1 MEQSYHEQIDL
12 FLDGELPAEQ
22 RPQLF
27 AALASSDEL
36 QAEFHQALTIRLS
49 ARRYAQ
55 QLVPPPVLTAR
66 ILAAASPPAP
76 PHVKRLWQSLV
87 SPTVLVAVGAVVL
100 GFLVGRLTS
109 PPTPVT
115 TPHQTAMP
123 SSLPTQAQTLTI
135 TESQTLQQPITTTP
149 PAGNDVLP
157 TVSVAAPTPSS
168 PLHSGPNIPLLY
180 IAQPSANGSW
190 QQETERSPHNAHP
203 ILASLPQ
210 TIPDDIETPPPPSND
225 EFIIS
230 IRRTSTVMLRQA
242 NLIQPDGSNPL
253 HNTIASVEY
262 RERNVALVIQ
272 AGSEQFPIYQVQATG
287 NGQPSYSLQQQLW
300 WIGGGMRVYAP
311 RNESN
316 AILSTVRPV
325 AGIMLGSSAY
335 GVLGRIE
342 LGLVWEP
349 LPTVGMQF
357 LLEGMVHS
365 HGVNRRWEHAEKLS
379 TSIGLALRF

>member
-1 MEQSYHEQIDL
+1 MDMSYREQIDL

-55 QLVPPPVLTAR
+55 QLVPPHALTAR
-66 ILAAASPPAP
+66 IIAAAAPPAP
-76 PHVKRLWQSLV
+76 PRAQKLWHSLV
-87 SPTVLVAVGAVVL
+87 SPIALVAVGAVVL

-109 PPTPVT
+109 PPAPVT
-115 TPHQTAMP
+115 TPQQTALP
-123 SSLPTQAQTLTI
+123 SPLPTQTQTLTI
-135 TESQTLQQPITTTP
+135 AESQTLQQPVTETP
-149 PAGNDVLP
+149 PVGDDLP
-157 TVSVAAPTPSS
+157 SRVSVAAETPSS
-168 PLHSGPNIPLLY
+168 PLHSGPNVPLLH
-180 IAQPSANGSW
+180 IAQPSAIGSW
-190 QQETERSPHNAHP
+190 LQEVERTPQKAHP
-203 ILASLPQ
+203 ILASPPQ
-210 TIPDDIETPPPPSND
+210 TIPDHIETPPPQSND

-230 IRRTSTVMLRQA
+230 IRRTNTVMLRQA
-242 NLIQPDGSNPL
+242 DLIQPDGSNPL

-272 AGSEQFPIYQVQATG
+272 AGSEQFPIYQVQATS

-311 RNESN
+311 RNEAN

-349 LPTVGMQF
+349 LPNVGMQF